1 MYPTRAFVFLLL
13 ALVFSCGSIFAQRP
27 GPQFRRPLACEPLE
41 PRTKLEA
48 IEGQYERI
56 VIKGFTHVA
65 AFNARGGGGGDVR
78 VDAIELK
85 ETGSA
90 TRALGIVVVV
100 REAAERP
107 RENRS
112 LIDYEEIE
120 SLVKAIESI
129 ARINETITKL
139 IGFEARY
146 RTPGDLELNVFRQ
159 SRSGTA
165 ASLTSGICE
174 KTTVLLTLDELERLK
189 GIILEAK
196 ARLDEIK

>member
-1 MYPTRAFVFLLL
+1 MYPNRASVFLLL
-13 ALVFSCGSIFAQRP
+13 VLALSCGSVFAQRS

-48 IEGQYERI
+48 IEGQYERV

-65 AFNARGGGGGDVR
+65 AFNARGGDVR

-85 ETGSA
+85 EAGSA

-100 REAAERP
+100 REAGERP
-107 RENRS
+107 RDNRS
-112 LIDYEEIE
+112 FVDYEEIE

-129 ARINETITKL
+129 ARINETVTKL
-139 IGFEARY
+139 TGFEARY